1 MAHNSTVLAQFLKLV
16 PRHEFE
22 SLAKRHHKGRKLR
35 SMTRWNQFVAMSVAQ
50 LAGRCS
56 LRDIVSNLSAQG
68 RKLYHLGVGSVA
80 RSSLARV
87 NGEQPHGLYEELFG
101 RLLSRCRAGRAGP
114 RLPVP
119 QPALLA
125 RRDDHRPVPVA
136 VPVGEVPA
144 REGRGEA
151 APRPG
156 PRRPPAG
163 VRLRD
168 GRPGGGHRGGAQGCA
183 CRSAASSRRIGPT
196 WTSTGSTA

>member
-1 MAHNSTVLAQFLKLV
+1 MVHNSTVLAQFLKPV

-35 SMTRWNQFVAMSVAQ
+35 SMTCWNQFVAMSVAQ

-101 RLLSRCRAGRAGP
+101 PFA
-114 RLPVP
+114 V
-119 QPALLA
+119 AL
-125 RRDDHRPVPVA
+125 
-136 VPVGEVPA
+136 
-144 REGRGEA
+144 
-151 APRPG
+151 
-156 PRRPPAG
+156 PRRATASG
-163 VRLRD
+163 SATRSTRSTR
-168 GRPGGGHRGGAQGCA
+168 RPSTCA
-183 CRSAASSRRIGPT
+183 CRCSRGRSSGARR
-196 WTSTGSTA
+196 AR